1 MVLMTPTTHSKHIS
15 VRDGKETLIDDYAQ
29 IQKKDRAGGNG
40 KNIKCPE
47 CGHVQRTYHLAWSKA
62 SCHGCAQM
70 IPKYN
75 GWLIDQ
81 LDTWMTPR

>member
-1 MVLMTPTTHSKHIS
+1 MTPTTHSKHIS
-15 VRDGKETLIDDYAQ
+15 VRDGEQTLIDDYAQ

-47 CGHVQRTYHLAWSKA
+47 CGHVQRTYHLSWSKC
-62 SCHGCAQM
+62 SCHGCKQS

>member
-1 MVLMTPTTHSKHIS
+1 MTPTTHSKHIS

-75 GWLIDQ
+75 GWLIAQ

>member
-1 MVLMTPTTHSKHIS
+1 MTPTTHSKHIS

-29 IQKKDRAGGNG
+29 IQKKARAGGNG

-47 CGHVQRTYHLAWSKA
+47 CGHVQRTYHLAWAKA

>member
-1 MVLMTPTTHSKHIS
+1 MTPTTHSKHIS
-15 VRDGKETLIDDYAQ
+15 VRDGEQTLIDDYAQ

>member
-1 MVLMTPTTHSKHIS
+1 MTPTTHSKHIS

-47 CGHVQRTYHLAWSKA
+47 CGHVQRTYLLAWSKA

>member
-1 MVLMTPTTHSKHIS
+1 MTGMTPTQSYRHIS
-15 VRDGKETLIDDYAQ
+15 IRGDNTTLVDDYAL
-29 IQKKDRAGGNG
+29 IKKKDRTGRDG

-47 CGHVQRTYHLAWSKA
+47 CGHVQRTYHLAWSAA

>member
-1 MVLMTPTTHSKHIS
+1 MTPTTHSKHIS
-15 VRDGKETLIDDYAQ
+15 VRDGKGTLVDDYAQ
-29 IQKKDRAGGNG
+29 IQKKDRAGSNG

-47 CGHVQRTYHLAWSKA
+47 CGQDQRTYHLAWSKC
-62 SCHGCAQM
+62 SCHGYRQY

-75 GWLIDQ
+75 GGLIDQ

>member
-1 MVLMTPTTHSKHIS
+1 MTPTTHSKHIS